1 MGDYG
6 VHCDYS
12 NSSSKNIF
20 ATGLMQVSSKVGL
33 AVGIA
38 LGLASVCGWWYAAL
52 LRRSE
57 AKNSNKKSPLPPGSF
72 GLPLLGETLEYQ
84 RLIQTNKSAEF
95 FTSRVAKYGQVFKTH
110 LLFSPAVSVG
120 APDGNKFLF
129 ANENKLVQNSLP
141 SPTKKL
147 FGPNSLLNKTGIEHR

>member
-12 NSSSKNIF
+12 NRSSKNMF

-38 LGLASVCGWWYAAL
+38 LGLASVCGWWYSAL

-57 AKNSNKKSPLPPGSF
+57 AKNSNKKSPLPPGRF
-72 GLPLLGETLEYQ
+72 GFPLVGETSEYQ
-84 RLIQTNKSAEF
+84 STYTNQQICIIF
-95 FTSRVAKYGQVFKTH
+95 HFPCGQIWTGWSPKPLPSLFLLLL
-110 LLFSPAVSVG
+110 LLFS
-120 APDGNKFLF
+120 
-129 ANENKLVQNSLP
+129 
-141 SPTKKL
+141 
-147 FGPNSLLNKTGIEHR
+147 